1 MPIWRR
7 LRRVRRIVDMVDWL
21 WEEGDWEESYW
32 EEQMV
37 KLGLDDTCTLAS
49 MRNKRT
55 DNAGFGAPIFRVVL
69 EVWEAINLCFECFIL
84 S

>member
-1 MPIWRR
+1 M
-7 LRRVRRIVDMVDWL
+7 VRR
-21 WEEGDWEESYW
+21 GRDWEESYW

-37 KLGLDDTCTLAS
+37 KLGLNDTCTLAS

>member
-1 MPIWRR
+1 MRGR
-7 LRRVRRIVDMVDWL
+7 GLGGELLGGAD
-21 WEEGDWEESYW
+21 
-32 EEQMV
+32 
-37 KLGLDDTCTLAS
+37 GLDDTCTLAS
-49 MRNKRT
+49 TRNKRT